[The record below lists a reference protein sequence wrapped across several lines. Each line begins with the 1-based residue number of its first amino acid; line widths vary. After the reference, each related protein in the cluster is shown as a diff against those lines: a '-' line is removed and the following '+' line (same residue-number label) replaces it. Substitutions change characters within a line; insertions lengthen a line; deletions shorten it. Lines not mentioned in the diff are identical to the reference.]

1 MGGLVFV
8 FIGAVISSPSNLR
21 LIVQNDVQQR
31 AVDFHMAVVINE
43 AQLSKFVHEMIH
55 AGPRGADHLRERLLA
70 DLRNDRL
77 GSAFL
82 AKVSQEEKSP
92 CQALLTRIKQLI
104 DQVRFDANGPS

>member
-1 MGGLVFV
+1 MGGLVFA

-43 AQLSKFVHEMIH
+43 AQLSKFVHEMAH
-55 AGPRGADHLRERLLA
+55 TGPRGADHLRQRLLA

-82 AKVSQEEKSP
+82 AKISQ
-92 CQALLTRIKQLI
+92 
-104 DQVRFDANGPS
+104 